1 MPINKELYPF
11 DNKYFQIK
19 NLKMHYIDEGKG
31 EPIVMLH
38 GNPTWSF
45 FYRDMV
51 KSMSQSYRCIV
62 PDHIGNGLSDKPSKK
77 EYSYTLSER
86 ADNLSALLESL
97 AITENIT
104 LVLHDWG
111 GLIGMTYAHRN
122 IDKIKRIVILNSAAF
137 RLPKSRPFP
146 WLIGLCKNDWL
157 GALLVQGLNAF
168 SIGSNLLCVKK
179 KMSKEIAQMY
189 LEPYNNWKNR
199 YGVLAFV
206 LDVPLSPQHKS
217 YSDLVETESNLP
229 KFAKIPKIICWADK
243 DFVFDK
249 HFLAEWEK
257 LYPDAKVHNIKNC
270 GHYILEDAHQ
280 EVNSIVL
287 DFLSQNK
294 LN

>member
-1 MPINKELYPF
+1 MAINKELYPF

-51 KSMSQSYRCIV
+51 KALSGSYRCIV
-62 PDHIGNGLSDKPSKK
+62 PDHIGNGLSDKPSKQ

-122 IDKIKRIVILNSAAF
+122 VEKIKRIVILNSAAF

-146 WLIGLCKNDWL
+146 WLIGLCKNNWL
-157 GALLVQGLNAF
+157 GPLLVQGLNAF
-168 SIGSNLLCVKK
+168 SIGSNLLCVKH
-179 KMSKEIAQMY
+179 KMSKETAQMY

-199 YGVLAFV
+199 YGVLAFI
-206 LDVPLSPQHKS
+206 LDVPLSPSHIS

-229 KFAKIPKIICWADK
+229 KFAEIPKIICWADK

-249 HFLAEWEK
+249 HFLAEWVK
-257 LYPDAKVHNIKNC
+257 VYPDAKLHKIKNS
-270 GHYILEDAHQ
+270 GHYILEDSHQ

-287 DFLSQNK
+287 DFLNKNK